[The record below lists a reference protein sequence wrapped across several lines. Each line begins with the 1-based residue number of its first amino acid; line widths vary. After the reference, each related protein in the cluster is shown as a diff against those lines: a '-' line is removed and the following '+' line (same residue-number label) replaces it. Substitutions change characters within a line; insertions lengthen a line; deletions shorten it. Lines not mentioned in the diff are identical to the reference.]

1 MAQPDI
7 DLCAAELD
15 SKLATAVSRVLDGLE
30 SPNPVVSEAMLTD
43 LGVAAT
49 AEFVVEAP
57 WARSEFR
64 VEAIE
69 NAAQP
74 GRVVFQ
80 PAPLTAWAREVLT
93 LAGKLADEA
102 EEAREEART
111 DAGRGQD

>member
-1 MAQPDI
+1 MGPQDI
-7 DLCAAELD
+7 DQCAAQLD
-15 SKLATAVSRVLDGLE
+15 SRLEVAVSRVLGGLE
-30 SPNPVVSEAMLTD
+30 SPDQVLSEAMLTD
-43 LGVAAT
+43 LGIAAT
-49 AEFVVEAP
+49 EELAVEAP

-64 VEAIE
+64 VEAVE

-74 GRVVFQ
+74 GKVVFQ

-102 EEAREEART
+102 EEART